1 MKLFLTALSA
11 AIVLIAA
18 SLPSASQERLAS
30 NKTEVPFMFGL
41 FNAQKPKLEPLTEEQ
56 LVHEDKWAKLSDSK
70 KYRVKD
76 EYEPTI
82 VEFRGYKP
90 GTIVVDTEKKEL
102 YFVESPVRAV
112 RYRIAVGQDGL
123 QYKGKLNVGEKKV
136 WPRWTPTNSMIERNP
151 GRYKRYS
158 DGMDGGPKNPLGAR
172 AIYLHLG
179 RQDTML
185 RIHGT
190 NAPNTIGTASSNGC
204 YRMHNEH
211 VIDLYKRVKVG
222 AEVVIL

>member
-1 MKLFLTALSA
+1 
-11 AIVLIAA
+11 
-18 SLPSASQERLAS
+18 
-30 NKTEVPFMFGL
+30 MFGL

-158 DGMDGGPKNPLGAR
+158 GGMDGGPKNPLGAR